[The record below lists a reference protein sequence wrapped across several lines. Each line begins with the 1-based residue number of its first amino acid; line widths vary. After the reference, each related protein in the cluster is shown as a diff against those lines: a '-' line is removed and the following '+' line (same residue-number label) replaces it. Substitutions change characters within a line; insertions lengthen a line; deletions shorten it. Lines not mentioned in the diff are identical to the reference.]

1 MVGFLKIMVPILLIV
16 FLLMGLWV
24 SVLHFP
30 WEWMTYVAMGLE
42 VFVAMLI
49 LPFEFQSQHVTGIN
63 HFGFINLSICLAL
76 LLGLGRLLVWAWIKF
91 FCLNV

>member
-1 MVGFLKIMVPILLIV
+1 MLGFLKIIVPILLIV

-91 FCLNV
+91 FA

>member
-16 FLLMGLWV
+16 FLLMGVWV

-63 HFGFINLSICLAL
+63 NFGFINLSICLAL

-91 FCLNV
+91 FI

>member
-63 HFGFINLSICLAL
+63 HFGFINLSIYLAL

-91 FCLNV
+91 FA

>member
-1 MVGFLKIMVPILLIV
+1 MVPILLIV

-24 SVLHFP
+24 SILHFP

-76 LLGLGRLLVWAWIKF
+76 LLGLGRLLVWTWIKF
-91 FCLNV
+91 FA

>member
-30 WEWMTYVAMGLE
+30 WEWMTYVTMGLE

-91 FCLNV
+91 FA

>member
-16 FLLMGLWV
+16 FLLMRLWV

-30 WEWMTYVAMGLE
+30 WEWMTYVVMGLE

-63 HFGFINLSICLAL
+63 NFGFINLSICLAL

-91 FCLNV
+91 FA

>member
-1 MVGFLKIMVPILLIV
+1 MVGFLKIMVPILLIA

-91 FCLNV
+91 FA

>member
-24 SVLHFP
+24 SILHFP

-76 LLGLGRLLVWAWIKF
+76 LLGLGRLLVWVWIKF
-91 FCLNV
+91 FI

>member
-76 LLGLGRLLVWAWIKF
+76 LLGLGRLLVWAWINF
-91 FCLNV
+91 FA

>member
-42 VFVAMLI
+42 IFVAMLI
-49 LPFEFQSQHVTGIN
+49 LLFEFQSQHVTGIN

-91 FCLNV
+91 FI

>member
-16 FLLMGLWV
+16 FLLMGVWV

-42 VFVAMLI
+42 LFLAMLI

-63 HFGFINLSICLAL
+63 HFGFINLSIGLAL

-91 FCLNV
+91 FA

>member
-91 FCLNV
+91 SA

>member
-76 LLGLGRLLVWAWIKF
+76 LLGLGRLLVWAWVKF
-91 FCLNV
+91 FA

>member
-1 MVGFLKIMVPILLIV
+1 MVGFLKIMVPILLIA

-76 LLGLGRLLVWAWIKF
+76 LLGLSRLLVWAWIKF
-91 FCLNV
+91 FA

>member
-63 HFGFINLSICLAL
+63 NFGFINLKP
-76 LLGLGRLLVWAWIKF
+76 IK
-91 FCLNV
+91 

>member
-42 VFVAMLI
+42 VFVATLI

-63 HFGFINLSICLAL
+63 NFGFINLSICLAL
-76 LLGLGRLLVWAWIKF
+76 LLGLGRLLVWVWIKF
-91 FCLNV
+91 FA